1 MTTTGGGGQCPAMN
15 AEPDDT
21 RSADAAPTGP
31 PARFADELIRPFVI
45 GTLSVLTLIQFAER
59 PPVRLVWLTWGLAV
73 VAIAAGVATSVLPW
87 RRLSDWTQITLVS
100 VFMAAGAVSFSFA
113 KDTAAPG
120 LVFLASVT
128 AGEKLASRR
137 AAFTIVGAGTAV
149 TATVNWV
156 ATALHLPH
164 ESPWWFSL
172 IVGLP
177 LYIGL
182 ARRERADAL
191 AASDLAA
198 RQSRRAAASEAR
210 EAALEERGRIAREI
224 HDVLGHAL
232 SGIAVQLDMADALHA
247 GGRDQDANEA
257 VRRARALAVSGIG
270 ETRRA
275 IHALREDTL
284 PLPET
289 IARIAHGSTA
299 GFQIQGEPGEVRVE
313 VAQAVIRTAQEAIT
327 NAHRHAPGAEVNLL
341 LDYTDRLIRLTV
353 TDTGTAEP
361 GARPNHSGSGMG
373 LVGMRERAS
382 LLGGTL
388 YAGPA
393 EPPSPGWTVRLELPR

>member
-1 MTTTGGGGQCPAMN
+1 MDD
-15 AEPDDT
+15 EPDDT
-21 RSADAAPTGP
+21 RPAGVPVDDAPTGA

-45 GTLSVLTLIQFAER
+45 GTLSVLTLIQLAER
-59 PPVRLVWLTWGLAV
+59 PPDRLPWLTWSLVVVTITAGLAS
-73 VAIAAGVATSVLPW
+73 SVLPW
-87 RRLSDWTQITLVS
+87 RPLTPRTRITLVS
-100 VFMAAGAVSFSFA
+100 VFMAAGAMAFPLA
-113 KDTAAPG
+113 KDTAAPA

-128 AGEKLASRR
+128 AGEKLDSRR
-137 AAFTIVGAGTAV
+137 VAFTVVGAGTALA
-149 TATVNWV
+149 TTVNQL
-156 ATALHLPH
+156 AGALHLSY
-164 ESPWWFSL
+164 ESPWWLSL

-191 AASDLAA
+191 AAADLAA

-247 GGRDQDANEA
+247 GGRDRDANEA

-299 GFQIQGEPGEVRVE
+299 GFEIQGEPGEVRVE

-327 NAHRHAPGAEVNLL
+327 NAHRHAPGGEVNLL
-341 LDYTDRLIRLTV
+341 LAYTDRLVRLTV

-361 GARPNHSGSGMG
+361 DARPNHTGSGMG

-393 EPPSPGWTVRLELPR
+393 EPPAPGWTVRLELPR

>member
-1 MTTTGGGGQCPAMN
+1 MN

-21 RSADAAPTGP
+21 RPAGD
-31 PARFADELIRPFVI
+31 ARFADELIRPLVI
-45 GTLSVLTLIQFAER
+45 GAVLVVSLIQFVER
-59 PPVRLVWLTWGLAV
+59 PPDLFAWGLAV
-73 VAIAAGVATSVLPW
+73 VTIAAGAACSYVPW
-87 RRLSDWTQITLVS
+87 RHLPDVVQITLVS
-100 VFMAAGAVSFSFA
+100 VFMAGGAMLFPFA
-113 KDTAAPG
+113 HDTAAMA

-137 AAFTIVGAGTAV
+137 AAFAIVGAGMAV
-149 TATVNWV
+149 TAAATWG
-156 ATALHLPH
+156 ATAVLHVPYD
-164 ESPWWFSL
+164 SSWWTPVV
-172 IVGLP
+172 VGLP
-177 LYIGL
+177 VYIGL

-210 EAALEERGRIAREI
+210 EATLEERGRIAREI

-232 SGIAVQLDMADALHA
+232 SSVAVQLDMADALH
-247 GGRDQDANEA
+247 GEGRDQDANEA

-284 PLPET
+284 PLSET
-289 IARIAHGSTA
+289 IAGIAYGSAA
-299 GFQIQGEPGEVRVE
+299 GFEVAGEPDEVRVE

-341 LDYTDRLIRLTV
+341 LAYTDRQVRLTV

-361 GARPNHSGSGMG
+361 GAPDHSGGGMG
-373 LVGMRERAS
+373 LVGMRERAG
-382 LLGGTL
+382 LLGGAL

-393 EPPSPGWTVRLELPR
+393 EPPASGWIVRLELPR